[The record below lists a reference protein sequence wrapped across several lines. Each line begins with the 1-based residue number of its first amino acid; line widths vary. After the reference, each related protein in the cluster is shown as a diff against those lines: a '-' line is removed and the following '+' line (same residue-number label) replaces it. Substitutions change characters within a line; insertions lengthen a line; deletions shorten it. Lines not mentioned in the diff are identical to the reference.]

1 MKKLLLLL
9 MVLLA
14 SQHTFAQYQPLAA
27 DSTLWREGAY
37 VQGGPGPTWGHLILG
52 DTLVNGQSYFKLY
65 RLDFVGYTPYTT
77 SQRLIALIREAQ
89 QKVYL
94 RPTDSSICSC
104 PPGVESLIYD
114 FDVANGDSVYT
125 KLIVPM
131 STPEPFYVVRDLQLY
146 HFGNGRTD
154 YGHEYG
160 GMAPL
165 GDMVLHGQGRS
176 GGLLKCIRLGNLE
189 YPTLGA
195 FFYRG
200 SEILQWYFPV
210 GMADK
215 ELHSYVKVYPNP
227 ATERLFVGGVS
238 EIQFPLTVVLHD
250 LQGRRV
256 LEQVLDVDAA
266 QQGIALVQL
275 PAGMYVLQISNA
287 QGQYKMGSFVKQ

>member
-9 MVLLA
+9 TVLLA

-27 DSTLWREGAY
+27 DSTLWRESAY
-37 VQGGPGPTWGHLILG
+37 VQGGPGPAWGNLILG

-94 RPTDSSICSC
+94 RPTDSNICSC

-125 KLIVPM
+125 KLILLENDSV
-131 STPEPFYVVRDLQLY
+131 PFYVVRGLQLY
-146 HFGNGRTD
+146 NLGNGRTN
-154 YGHEYG
+154 YAHEYG
-160 GMAPL
+160 RMPL
-165 GDMVLHGQGRS
+165 GDMVQHGQGRFR
-176 GGLLKCIRLGNLE
+176 GLLKCIRLDNLE
-189 YPTLGA
+189 YPTSDA
-195 FFYRG
+195 RFYRG
-200 SEILQWYFPV
+200 SEILEWYFPV

-227 ATERLFVGGVS
+227 ATERLFIGGLS
-238 EIQFPLTVVLHD
+238 ELQFPLTVVLHD

-256 LEQVLDVDAA
+256 LEQVLDVDAT
-266 QQGIALVQL
+266 QQGIALAQL

>member
-9 MVLLA
+9 TVLLA
-14 SQHTFAQYQPLAA
+14 SQYTFAQYQPLAA
-27 DSTLWREGAY
+27 DSTLWRESAY
-37 VQGGPGPTWGHLILG
+37 VQGGPGPAWGHLILG

-114 FDVANGDSVYT
+114 FDVVNGDSVYT

-131 STPEPFYVVRDLQLY
+131 STPEPFYIVRDLQLY
-146 HFGNGRTD
+146 HFGNGRTA

-160 GMAPL
+160 SL
-165 GDMVLHGQGRS
+165 FFTERVYHGQGRHN
-176 GGLLKCIRLGNLE
+176 GLLKCIGNQE
-189 YPTLGA
+189 TPTSGA
-195 FFYRG
+195 RFYRG

-215 ELHSYVKVYPNP
+215 ELQSYVKVYPNP
-227 ATERLFVGGVS
+227 ATERLFVGGIS

-266 QQGIALVQL
+266 QQGIALAQL